1 LSEVHVEKSGTA
13 STLFRNGKKVEGYAS
28 VVKKEYRPG
37 DMAQNNMFIVAEAG
51 VFCVCEH

>member
-1 LSEVHVEKSGTA
+1 MEKSGTA